1 MDKPRLRDVSLQSA
15 VINGSPMI
23 LLKDPE
29 HFSEQTL
36 CIPENEA
43 MLFILSRL
51 DGEHSIVDIQ
61 ADFMRR
67 FGTLL
72 MSDQIRSIVNT
83 LSENHFL
90 DDEEFHAYRNS
101 VIESFRESPV
111 RTSLLAGTSYP
122 ADPGEIKNLLDSFIQ
137 KARCSVGKEIPGPR
151 EQPRALIAPHIDFA
165 RGGRVYGAI
174 YDEILAEEMPD
185 LFVLLGTVHSPASSL
200 FIPTRKSFE
209 TPLGVAET
217 DTDVLHELERCLPPE
232 KLYGEDFVHQGEHS
246 IEFQILWLQHIYSG
260 RRISI
265 LPILCSSFQ
274 NFIFQRMVP
283 DLDPEFSAFLSGLKS
298 VLEKSGKNLMVIAGA
313 DLSHVGSSFGDPFAR
328 GVPDAF
334 LEQVR
339 RHDQT
344 LLETIGAGDAHL
356 FFDTIA
362 SRNDCYRVCGLP
374 PIYALLMMLPIF
386 LKSEDERKI
395 TGKLIDYDQ
404 SLDQERTTSV
414 SFAGMAFY

>member
-72 MSDQIRSIVNT
+72 MSDQIRSIVNA

-90 DDEEFHAYRNS
+90 DNEEFHIFRNS

-122 ADPGEIKNLLDSFIQ
+122 ADPEEIRNLLEPLIK
-137 KARCSVGKEIPGPR
+137 KARCSGIKDIPGPQ

-165 RGGRVYGAI
+165 RGGRVYGAV
-174 YDEILAEEMPD
+174 YDEIRAEEMPD
-185 LFVLLGTVHSPASSL
+185 LFVIFGTAHSPASSL

-217 DTDVLHELERCLPPE
+217 DTELLLELERCLPPE
-232 KLYGEDFVHQGEHS
+232 KLYGEDFVHRGEHS

-274 NFIFQRMVP
+274 NFIIKRTDPYQE
-283 DLDPEFSAFLSGLKS
+283 PEFSVFFNALKS
-298 VLEKSGKNLMVIAGA
+298 VLEKSGKNLMGIAGA
-313 DLSHVGSSFGDPFAR
+313 DLSHVGSSFGDPFMR
-328 GVPDAF
+328 GIPDAF

-339 RHDQT
+339 RQDQA
-344 LLETIGAGDAHL
+344 LLEAVGAGDAHL

-362 SRNDCYRVCGLP
+362 SGNDCYRVCGLP
-374 PIYALLMMLPIF
+374 PIYTLLMMLPIF
-386 LKSEDERKI
+386 LQSGEDGKI